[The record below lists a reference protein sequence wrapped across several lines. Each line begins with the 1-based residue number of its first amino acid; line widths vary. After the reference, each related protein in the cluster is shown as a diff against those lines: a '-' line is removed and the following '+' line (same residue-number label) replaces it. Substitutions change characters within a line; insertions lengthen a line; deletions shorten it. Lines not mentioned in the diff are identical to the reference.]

1 MLGTA
6 PQLLMLRPHRLKRKT
21 LYSSIHHH
29 ENLVCLTVLNE
40 STIQN
45 AFVIPPYSLASKLL
59 MLKAQGNGNVDS
71 IRFFLL
77 PFLFYSSLWFTTSAP
92 RNSCGR
98 HRQGS
103 RPALCF
109 AEFSDTAGSHK
120 NLHFVARLGE
130 LVTFGEFP
138 PAASVN
144 ISPNIFLLLTIL
156 APQWK
161 LPLLC
166 FCSLLMLSLHRTYF
180 PKVAGE
186 GGCCWRGGEEKGF
199 IHAWTGSPCWGTCR
213 TWAKRSNLEL
223 P

>member
-1 MLGTA
+1 MLSCFCTISLHLRIYELDPSIGCFTDELRGKILSILPPPPQLTQIIRTEPGLEQILSYQHLPTSMLGTA

-156 APQWK
+156 APQ
-161 LPLLC
+161 
-166 FCSLLMLSLHRTYF
+166 
-180 PKVAGE
+180 
-186 GGCCWRGGEEKGF
+186 
-199 IHAWTGSPCWGTCR
+199 
-213 TWAKRSNLEL
+213 
-223 P
+223 